1 MKCPNKVCVCM
12 IQGLIF
18 VVDSS
23 DPERIETAA
32 DELKMMVRHLYHQIY
47 YTSSV

>member
-1 MKCPNKVCVCM
+1 MKCPEHSVCVYD
-12 IQGLIF
+12 QGLIF

-32 DELKMMVRHLYHQIY
+32 EELKLMVRHLYHQIY
-47 YTSSV
+47 PSSRV